1 MTFAQTPLHRAL
13 QALTRGRG
21 SRLLGAGLC
30 VALLSACTLSPD
42 YHRPELNS
50 SAAQFKHA
58 EGWTQA
64 SPSDAIARGAWWEI
78 YGDAGLNALVEELN
92 RSNQTV
98 AQSEAQYRQ
107 AQALVRSSR
116 AALFPSLD
124 LSASKNRSAQG
135 TGSSSS
141 SLSNNSSG
149 IRNTYNAQLGV
160 SWEIDLWGKLR
171 ETMNANE
178 ASAEASFADLA
189 SIRLSQQSELVQ
201 NYLQLRVIDEQKRLL
216 EATVAAYERSLR
228 MNENQYR
235 AGVAGPDAVAQAR
248 TQLKSTQAD
257 LIDLI
262 WQRAQFENAIAV
274 LLGKAP
280 ADFAL
285 ADSKAIPALPQIP
298 VSLPSQLLE
307 RRPDIAAAERNV
319 MAANANIGVSRAAY
333 FPDLSL
339 SMSGGYS
346 SSSFSN
352 WIELPNRYWSVG
364 PQLALTLFDA
374 GKRSAE
380 VDRTVAVY
388 DQTVAQYRQT
398 VLDGFKEVENLLV
411 QLKVYGDEA
420 VVRQEALDAARESLR
435 LTENQYRAGLIGY
448 LDVVNVQ
455 TTALSNERSVLNL
468 LQGRLVASVQLVAAL
483 GGGWDAEQAFAEQD
497 SKPRAAR
504 CTSCRRCW
512 PASRCCS
519 APWMP
524 CAPAGWLGIWKMQAT
539 PAWAIPLP
547 PPCARPRARPAGW
560 CCPATCR

>member
-1 MTFAQTPLHRAL
+1 MNFAQTPLHRAL
-13 QALTRGRG
+13 KLLTRGRG
-21 SRLLGAGLC
+21 SRLVGAGLC

-42 YHRPELNS
+42 YHRPTL
-50 SAAQFKHA
+50 ATPTQFKQA

-64 SPSDAIARGAWWEI
+64 NPSDAIARGAWWEI
-78 YGDAGLNALVEELN
+78 YGDTGLNALVEELN
-92 RSNQTV
+92 RNNQTV
-98 AQSEAQYRQ
+98 AQYAAQYRQ

-116 AALFPSLD
+116 GALFPSLD
-124 LSASKNRSAQG
+124 LSVGKTRSAQG

-149 IRNTYNAQLGV
+149 IRDTYNAQLGV

-171 ETMNANE
+171 ETLNADE
-178 ASAEASFADLA
+178 ASAQASLADLA
-189 SIRLSQQSELVQ
+189 AIRLSLQSELVQ

-216 EATVAAYERSLR
+216 EATVAAYARSLR

-248 TQLKSTQAD
+248 TQLKSTEAD
-257 LIDLI
+257 LIDLA
-262 WQRAQFENAIAV
+262 WQRAQCENAIAV

-285 ADSKAIPALPQIP
+285 ADSKRIPGLPQIP

-307 RRPDIAAAERNV
+307 RRPDIASAERNV
-319 MAANANIGVSRAAY
+319 MAANANIGVARAAY

-364 PQLALTLFDA
+364 PSLAMTLFDA
-374 GKRSAE
+374 GRRSAE

-398 VLDGFKEVENLLV
+398 VLDGFKEVENYLV

-420 VVRQEALDAARESLR
+420 VVRQEALEAARESLR

-455 TTALSNERSVLNL
+455 TTALSNERSVLTL
-468 LQGRLVASVQLVAAL
+468 LQGRLVASVQLIAAL
-483 GGGWDAEQAFAEQD
+483 GGGWDAQQAFAEAD
-497 SKPRAAR
+497 K
-504 CTSCRRCW
+504 
-512 PASRCCS
+512 
-519 APWMP
+519 
-524 CAPAGWLGIWKMQAT
+524 T
-539 PAWAIPLP
+539 P
-547 PPCARPRARPAGW
+547 
-560 CCPATCR
+560 